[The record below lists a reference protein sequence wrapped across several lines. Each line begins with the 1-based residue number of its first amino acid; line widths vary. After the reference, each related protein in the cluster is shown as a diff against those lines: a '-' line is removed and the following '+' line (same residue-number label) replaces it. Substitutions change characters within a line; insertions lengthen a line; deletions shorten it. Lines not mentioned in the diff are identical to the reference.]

1 MQDRFQR
8 ITPFLWFDDQAEEA
22 VKLYTSIFPHSR
34 VLDTMRYDTESARVS
49 GRREGSVMVIDFEL
63 DGVRVSALN
72 GGPHFKFT
80 EAVSLVVN
88 CRDQAEVD
96 HYWERLGEGGDPAAQ
111 VCGWLKDRF
120 GVSWQV
126 VPEEM
131 NTLLKDPDPARAQK
145 AMAAMLKMKK
155 LDLAEMRAA
164 MGR

>member
-1 MQDRFQR
+1 MQERFQR

-22 VKLYTSIFPHSR
+22 VKLYTSVFPHSR
-34 VLDTMRYDTESARVS
+34 VLDTMRYDAEGARVS
-49 GRREGSVMVIDFEL
+49 GRREGSIMVIDFEL

-72 GGPHFKFT
+72 GGPHFKFS

-88 CRDQAEVD
+88 CRNQTEVD
-96 HYWERLGEGGDPAAQ
+96 HYWQRLGEGGDPVAQ

-126 VPEEM
+126 VPEQM
-131 NTLLKDPDPARAQK
+131 NDLLKDPDPARAQK

-155 LDLAEMRAA
+155 LDLAAMRAA
-164 MGR
+164 MDA